1 MSQGVDRAPG
11 AGRLREWRR
20 ERGSWVLCEEV
31 RAGVHELGALLA
43 ARRGHG
49 EMSARDAQL
58 LHGAEEAL
66 DRAENAV
73 DEVAH
78 RRCLS
83 GSHVTTAQLH
93 LNSGRSLWMRTL
105 SPAELQSY
113 LPAMFAT
120 VKQHLP
126 PSDENRVFVEQVAR
140 ETREAQEAGRPLRLT
155 DGQLVTLVAA
165 VDVARQAALREK
177 LRAESFVRIVQW
189 ITVSLCGLAVLIGVL
204 TALWPSA
211 VPLCFTPSP
220 SPGARGDFGVVCP
233 TNAAASVPAAE
244 LTVRTREVAGW
255 GDYIVVEFVGLVA
268 AGIAAASALRKIRGT
283 STAFGIPVALAALKL
298 PTGALTAVL
307 GLLLMRGAF
316 IPGLSALDS
325 TAQIIAW
332 AVVLGY
338 SQELFTKFVDRQGQA
353 VLDGV
358 RDPVHTSLPP
368 PAPAARRGAAAPT
381 ATSTDGSAPPQ

>member
-1 MSQGVDRAPG
+1 MSRVIGRAPG
-11 AGRLREWRR
+11 ASRFRGWRH

-43 ARRGHG
+43 ARRDHG

-66 DRAENAV
+66 KRAENAV
-73 DEVAH
+73 DAVAH
-78 RRCLS
+78 SRFLS
-83 GSHVTTAQLH
+83 GAHITTAQLH

-105 SPAELQSY
+105 SPLELQSY
-113 LPAMFAT
+113 LPAMYAT

-126 PSDENRVFVEQVAR
+126 PTDENRVFVERIAR
-140 ETREAQEAGRPLRLT
+140 ETCDAQEADRSVPLT
-155 DGQLVTLVAA
+155 DAQLISLVAA
-165 VDVARQAALREK
+165 VDAARQAALREK
-177 LRAESFVRIVQW
+177 LRAESFVWIVQW
-189 ITVSLCGLAVLIGVL
+189 ITVFLCAVVILIGVL
-204 TALWPSA
+204 SALWTTA

-220 SPGARGDFGVVCP
+220 SPGSQGEFGVVCP
-233 TNAAASVPAAE
+233 TNAAASVPAGD
-244 LTVRTREVAGW
+244 LTARTRDVAGW

-283 STAFGIPVALAALKL
+283 STAFGIPVALAMLKL
-298 PTGALTAVL
+298 PTGAITAVL

-325 TAQIIAW
+325 SAQIIAW

-353 VLDGV
+353 VLDSV
-358 RDPVHTSLPP
+358 RDPAHNTALP
-368 PAPAARRGAAAPT
+368 PAPTPRGPADRPPPP
-381 ATSTDGSAPPQ
+381 PPQQ